1 MLNLLLQV
9 IKNPQGIK
17 DALVILQ
24 RNPEIIANAIQ
35 LIDTVQETSKDGK
48 FTRNEHNQLTKDFWK
63 FVKSCNGNA

>member
-1 MLNLLLQV
+1 MFSLMLQV

-17 DALVILQ
+17 DALVILE
-24 RNPEIIANAIQ
+24 RNPEIISNAIQ

-63 FVKSCNGNA
+63 FVKSINNA

>member
-1 MLNLLLQV
+1 MFSLILQV

-17 DALVILQ
+17 DALVILE
-24 RNPEIIANAIQ
+24 RNPEIISNAIQ

-63 FVKSCNGNA
+63 FVKSINNA

>member
-1 MLNLLLQV
+1 MLSLILQV
-9 IKNPQGIK
+9 IKNPAGIRE
-17 DALVILQ
+17 ALAILE

-63 FVKSCNGNA
+63 FVKSINNA

>member
-1 MLNLLLQV
+1 MLSLMLQV

-17 DALVILQ
+17 DALVILE
-24 RNPEIIANAIQ
+24 RNPEIISNAIQ

-63 FVKSCNGNA
+63 FVKSINNA

>member
-1 MLNLLLQV
+1 MLSLMLQV
-9 IKNPQGIK
+9 VKNPQGIK

-24 RNPEIIANAIQ
+24 RNPEIIANAIK

-48 FTRNEHNQLTKDFWK
+48 FTRNEQAKLTKDFWK

>member
-1 MLNLLLQV
+1 MLSLMMQV

-17 DALVILQ
+17 DALVILE
-24 RNPEIIANAIQ
+24 RNPEIISNAIQ

-63 FVKSCNGNA
+63 FVKSINNA

>member
-1 MLNLLLQV
+1 MLSLMLQV
-9 IKNPQGIK
+9 VKNPQGIK

-48 FTRNEHNQLTKDFWK
+48 FTRNEQAKLTKDFWK

>member
-1 MLNLLLQV
+1 MFSLMLQV

-17 DALVILQ
+17 DALVILE

-63 FVKSCNGNA
+63 FVKSINNA

>member
-1 MLNLLLQV
+1 MFSLMLQV

-17 DALVILQ
+17 DALVILE

-48 FTRNEHNQLTKDFWK
+48 FTRDEHNQLTKDFWK
-63 FVKSCNGNA
+63 FVKSINNA

>member
-1 MLNLLLQV
+1 MLSLMMQV
-9 IKNPQGIK
+9 IKNPSGIRE
-17 DALVILQ
+17 ALAILE

-63 FVKSCNGNA
+63 FVKSINNA